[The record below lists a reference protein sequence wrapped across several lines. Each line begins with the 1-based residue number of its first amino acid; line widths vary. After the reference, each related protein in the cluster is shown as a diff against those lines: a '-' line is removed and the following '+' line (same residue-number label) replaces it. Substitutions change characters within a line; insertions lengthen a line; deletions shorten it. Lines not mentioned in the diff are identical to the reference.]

1 MNIRAIN
8 FKLILGVVAALWVFL
23 LTPLTA
29 SAEPGCRNG
38 AGALG
43 NAYVRL
49 NPLYALY
56 YGSLESYV
64 AENRQHFTAGS
75 DAVRCARALSQAT
88 LAGAIQ
94 AYDPEDLRRQ
104 QELNTRFQSMGMNPG
119 APQASPATQFY
130 MMGLTF
136 ARLARVL
143 PPAAAGNYQPLH
155 TPTTELEQQQ
165 IFAGQLLQSMMDR
178 ATLESIRPLIEQS
191 AQLEFKIIT
200 DMAAGLAR

>member
-1 MNIRAIN
+1 MKRMASPLQFALLAVITLSVVFLASN
-8 FKLILGVVAALWVFL
+8 VAA
-23 LTPLTA
+23 
-29 SAEPGCRNG
+29 AEPGCRNG

-64 AENRQHFTAGS
+64 AENRERFTADS
-75 DAVRCARALSQAT
+75 DAVRCARALSQAS